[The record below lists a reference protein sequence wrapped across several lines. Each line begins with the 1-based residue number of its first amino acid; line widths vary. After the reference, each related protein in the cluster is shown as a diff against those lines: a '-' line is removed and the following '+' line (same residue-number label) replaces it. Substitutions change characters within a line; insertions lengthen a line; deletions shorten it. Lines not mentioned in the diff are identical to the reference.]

1 MGIVKTLRFV
11 AEHPLNQGARLAA
24 LSRFARL
31 QVAGRLIARPFA
43 LPFVNGTSLL
53 VQQGMTGVTGNWY
66 CGLHEPAEMGFIL
79 HALRPEDLF
88 LDVGANAGSYTV
100 LASGAVGARSIA
112 IEPLP
117 STFARLTANVRLN
130 DLEDR
135 VTLRC
140 CGLSAQAGELRFTTE
155 HDTGNRVAIPG
166 ETRATT
172 SVPVLTMDE
181 VCGTAVPTIV
191 KIDVEGHELPVLR
204 GARATLGSPAL
215 LAVLMETN
223 QSDRLYGE
231 QGGSVMTEMT
241 GHGFTPFGYDPFK
254 RELLPWRE
262 GQENTVFVRR
272 PEEVAARC
280 RAAPRFTL
288 INGTL

>member
-1 MGIVKTLRFV
+1 MGIVRTLRFV
-11 AEHPLNQGARLAA
+11 AEHPLNRGARLAA

-31 QVAGRLIARPFA
+31 QVAGRLISRPFA

-66 CGLHEPAEMGFIL
+66 CGLHEPGEMGFIL

-100 LASGAVGARSIA
+100 LAAGAVGARAIA
-112 IEPLP
+112 IEPIP
-117 STFARLTANVRLN
+117 GTFDRLTANVRLN
-130 DLEDR
+130 DLEGR
-135 VTLRC
+135 VTLHR
-140 CGLSAQAGELRFTTE
+140 CGLSAEPGELHFTTE
-155 HDTGNRVAIPG
+155 HDTGNRVAIPN
-166 ETRATT
+166 ETRATA

-181 VCGTAVPTIV
+181 VCAGRAPTVI
-191 KIDVEGHELPVLR
+191 KIDVEGHERQVLQGGR
-204 GARATLGSPAL
+204 DTLASPDL

-223 QSDRLYGE
+223 DSDKLYGE
-231 QGGSVMTEMT
+231 QGGSVIDRMA

-254 RELLPWRE
+254 RELQPYRA
-262 GQENTVFVRR
+262 GQENTVFARQPDIVT
-272 PEEVAARC
+272 ARC

-288 INGTL
+288 VNGTV